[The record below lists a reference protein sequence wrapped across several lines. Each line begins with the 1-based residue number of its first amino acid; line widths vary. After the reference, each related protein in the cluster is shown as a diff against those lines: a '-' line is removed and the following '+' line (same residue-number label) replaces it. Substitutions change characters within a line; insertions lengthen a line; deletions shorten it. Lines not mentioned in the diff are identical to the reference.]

1 MMQKIWKS
9 KNFLSLL
16 LFPFSI
22 LYYLC
27 FVIYKISNKEKKC
40 NIPVLCVGNITLGG
54 AGKTPTVIEM
64 RQILTKNFKKIFVLT
79 RGYKGTAKGPLIVS
93 KDHSFHEVGEE
104 SLLHSHFGLTCV
116 SKKKFLG
123 AKFCEAQGGK
133 LIIMDDGLQSI
144 DIKKDCKVLVIDSE
158 YGFGNKNIF
167 PSGPL
172 REPISSGIK
181 NCDLILIIG
190 NNSNIFEKNMIPKQ
204 KVFMAKKE
212 ISIESCKNKNLFVF
226 SALGNNTNFHNSLL
240 HSGFTI
246 KRTKSFSDHYIF
258 KKNDILS
265 ILNLAK
271 KENLTVVCTKK
282 DYIKV
287 PEEFKNKITPVNL
300 NLKIEKKNKFEQR
313 VLECLRAN

>member
-9 KNFLSLL
+9 NNFLNLL

-22 LYYLC
+22 FYYLSI
-27 FVIYKISNKEKKC
+27 VIYKISNKEKKC

-64 RQILTKNFKKIFVLT
+64 RQILTKTFKKIIVLT
-79 RGYKGTAKGPLIVS
+79 RGYKGKAQGPLIVS

-116 SKKKFLG
+116 SKNKFLG
-123 AKFCEAQGGK
+123 AKFCEAQGAN

-144 DIKKDCKVLVIDSE
+144 DIKKDCKVLVIDSD

-172 REPISSGIK
+172 REPINNGIR

-190 NNSNIFEKNMIPKQ
+190 NNRNIFENNMIPKQ

-212 ISIESCKNKNLFVF
+212 INIESCKNKNLFVF

-246 KRTKSFSDHYIF
+246 KRKKSFSDHYIF
-258 KKNDILS
+258 KKSDILS
-265 ILNLAK
+265 ILNVAQ
-271 KENLTVVCTKK
+271 KENLSVVCTKK

-287 PEEFKNKITPVNL
+287 PQEFKNKIKSVNL
-300 NLKIEKKNKFEQR
+300 LLKIEEKKKFEKR
-313 VLECLRAN
+313 VLECLYAN

>member
-1 MMQKIWKS
+1 MYPK
-9 KNFLSLL
+9 
-16 LFPFSI
+16 
-22 LYYLC
+22 
-27 FVIYKISNKEKKC
+27 
-40 NIPVLCVGNITLGG
+40 
-54 AGKTPTVIEM
+54 
-64 RQILTKNFKKIFVLT
+64 KKI
-79 RGYKGTAKGPLIVS
+79 
-93 KDHSFHEVGEE
+93 
-104 SLLHSHFGLTCV
+104 
-116 SKKKFLG
+116 LG
-123 AKFCEAQGGK
+123 AKFCEDQGGK

-144 DIKKDCKVLVIDSE
+144 DIKKDCKVLVIDSD

-190 NNSNIFEKNMIPKQ
+190 NNSNILKKNMIPKQ

-212 ISIESCKNKNLFVF
+212 ISIKSCKNKNLFVF

-246 KRTKSFSDHYIF
+246 KRIKSFSDHYIF

-287 PEEFKNKITPVNL
+287 PEEFKNKKKPVNL
-300 NLKIEKKNKFEQR
+300 HLKIEKKKKFEKR
-313 VLECLRAN
+313 VLECLVTN

>member
-1 MMQKIWKS
+1 MQKIWES

-27 FVIYKISNKEKKC
+27 FIIYKISGKEKKC

-54 AGKTPTVIEM
+54 AGKTPTVIAI
-64 RQILTKNFKKIFVLT
+64 RHILTKNFKKIFVLT

-93 KDHSFHEVGEE
+93 KDHSFQEVGEE

-144 DIKKDCKVLVIDSE
+144 DVKKDCKVLVIDSE

-172 REPISSGIK
+172 REPINSGIK

-246 KRTKSFSDHYIF
+246 KRIKSFSDHYIF

>member
-1 MMQKIWKS
+1 MQKIWKS
-9 KNFLSLL
+9 NNFLNLL

-27 FVIYKISNKEKKC
+27 FIIYKISNKEKKC

-116 SKKKFLG
+116 SKKKFSG
-123 AKFCEAQGGK
+123 AKFCEAQGGE

-144 DIKKDCKVLVIDSE
+144 DIKKNCKVLVIDSD

-172 REPISSGIK
+172 RETISSGIK

-190 NNSNIFEKNMIPKQ
+190 NNSNILKKNMIPKQ

-246 KRTKSFSDHYIF
+246 KRIKSFSDHYIF

>member
-9 KNFLSLL
+9 KNILSLL

-27 FVIYKISNKEKKC
+27 FIIYKISNKEKKC

-104 SLLHSHFGLTCV
+104 SLLHSYFGLTCV

-144 DIKKDCKVLVIDSE
+144 DIKKDCKVLVIDSD

-172 REPISSGIK
+172 RETISSGIK

-190 NNSNIFEKNMIPKQ
+190 NNSNILKKNMIPKQ

>member
-1 MMQKIWKS
+1 MQKIWKS

-27 FVIYKISNKEKKC
+27 FIIYKISNKEKKC

-172 REPISSGIK
+172 REPINSGIK

-246 KRTKSFSDHYIF
+246 KRIKSFSDHYIF

>member
-1 MMQKIWKS
+1 MIQKIWKS
-9 KNFLSLL
+9 NNFLNLL
-16 LFPFSI
+16 LFPLSI
-22 LYYLC
+22 FYYLS
-27 FVIYKISNKEKKC
+27 FLIYKISNKEKKC
-40 NIPVLCVGNITLGG
+40 NIPVICVGNITLGG

-64 RQILTKNFKKIFVLT
+64 RQILTKRFKKIFVLT

-93 KDHSFHEVGEE
+93 KNHSFHEVGEE

-116 SKKKFLG
+116 SKKKILG
-123 AKFCEAQGGK
+123 AKFCESQGGK

-144 DIKKDCKVLVIDSE
+144 DIKKDCKVLVIDSD

-172 REPISSGIK
+172 REPITSGIK

-190 NNSNIFEKNMIPKQ
+190 NNSSIFENNLIPKQ
-204 KVFMAKKE
+204 KTFMAKKE
-212 ISIESCKNKNLFVF
+212 ISIKSCKNKNLFVF

-240 HSGFTI
+240 HSGFAI

-265 ILNLAK
+265 ILNEAK
-271 KENLTVVCTKK
+271 KEKLTVVCTKK

-287 PEEFKNKITPVNL
+287 PAEFKSKIQPVNL
-300 NLKIEKKNKFEQR
+300 HLKIEKKKEFEKK
-313 VLECLRAN
+313 VLECLLTN

>member
-1 MMQKIWKS
+1 MQKIWKS
-9 KNFLSLL
+9 KNFLNLL

-27 FVIYKISNKEKKC
+27 FIIYKISNKEKKC

-172 REPISSGIK
+172 REPIDSGIK

-246 KRTKSFSDHYIF
+246 KRIKSFSDHYIF

>member
-1 MMQKIWKS
+1 MQKIWKS
-9 KNFLSLL
+9 KNFLNLL

-27 FVIYKISNKEKKC
+27 FIIYKISNKEKKC

-54 AGKTPTVIEM
+54 AGKTPTVIEI

-172 REPISSGIK
+172 REPINNGIK
-181 NCDLILIIG
+181 NCDLILVIG
-190 NNSNIFEKNMIPKQ
+190 NNSNIFEENMIPKQ

-246 KRTKSFSDHYIF
+246 KRIKSFSDHYIF
-258 KKNDILS
+258 KKKDILS
-265 ILNLAK
+265 ILNVAK

-282 DYIKV
+282 DYVKV
-287 PEEFKNKITPVNL
+287 PEEFRNKIKPVNL
-300 NLKIEKKNKFEQR
+300 NLKIEKKKKFEKR
-313 VLECLRAN
+313 VLECLYAN

>member
-9 KNFLSLL
+9 KNFLNLL

-27 FVIYKISNKEKKC
+27 FIIYKISSKEKKC

-54 AGKTPTVIEM
+54 AGKTPTVIEI
-64 RQILTKNFKKIFVLT
+64 RQILTKDFKKIFVLT

-116 SKKKFLG
+116 SKKKILG
-123 AKFCEAQGGK
+123 AKFCEDRGGK

-144 DIKKDCKVLVIDSE
+144 DIKKDCKVLVIDSD

-172 REPISSGIK
+172 RETISSGIK

-190 NNSNIFEKNMIPKQ
+190 NNSNILKKNMIPKQ

-265 ILNLAK
+265 ILNVAK

-287 PEEFKNKITPVNL
+287 PEEFKNKIKPVNL
-300 NLKIEKKNKFEQR
+300 NLKIEKKNKFEKR
-313 VLECLRAN
+313 VLECLYAN

>member
-9 KNFLSLL
+9 NNFLNLL
-16 LFPFSI
+16 LFPFSL

-116 SKKKFLG
+116 SKKKILG

-144 DIKKDCKVLVIDSE
+144 DIKKDCKVLVIDSD

-172 REPISSGIK
+172 REPINNGIK

-212 ISIESCKNKNLFVF
+212 VLIESCKNKNLFVF

-258 KKNDILS
+258 KNNDILS
-265 ILNLAK
+265 ILNVAK

-287 PEEFKNKITPVNL
+287 PEEFKNKIKPVNL
-300 NLKIEKKNKFEQR
+300 NLKIKKKNKFKKR
-313 VLECLRAN
+313 VLECLYSN

>member
-1 MMQKIWKS
+1 MIQKIWKS
-9 KNFLSLL
+9 NNFLNLL

-22 LYYLC
+22 LYYLS

-64 RQILTKNFKKIFVLT
+64 RQILTKNFKKIIVLT
-79 RGYKGTAKGPLIVS
+79 RGYKGTARGPLIVS

-104 SLLHSHFGLTCV
+104 SLLHSYFGLTCV
-116 SKKKFLG
+116 SKNKFLG
-123 AKFCEAQGGK
+123 AKFCEAQGAN

-144 DIKKDCKVLVIDSE
+144 DIKKDCKVLVIDSD

-172 REPISSGIK
+172 REPINSGIR
-181 NCDLILIIG
+181 NCDLILLIG
-190 NNSNIFEKNMIPKQ
+190 NNRNIFENNMIPEQ

-212 ISIESCKNKNLFVF
+212 IYIKSCKNKNLFVF

-246 KRTKSFSDHYIF
+246 KKKKSFSDHYIF
-258 KKNDILS
+258 KKSDILS
-265 ILNLAK
+265 ILNVAE

-282 DYIKV
+282 DYIKI
-287 PEEFKNKITPVNL
+287 PEEFKNKIKSVNL
-300 NLKIEKKNKFEQR
+300 LLKIEKKKEFEKR
-313 VLECLRAN
+313 VLECLYAN

>member
-9 KNFLSLL
+9 KNFLNLL

-27 FVIYKISNKEKKC
+27 FIIYKISNKEKKC

-54 AGKTPTVIEM
+54 AGKTPTVIEI

-116 SKKKFLG
+116 SKKKFSG

-144 DIKKDCKVLVIDSE
+144 DIKKNCKVLVIDSD

-300 NLKIEKKNKFEQR
+300 NLKIEKKKKFEKR

>member
-9 KNFLSLL
+9 NNFLNLL

-64 RQILTKNFKKIFVLT
+64 RQILAKNFKKIFVLT
-79 RGYKGTAKGPLIVS
+79 RGYKGAAKGPLIVS

-104 SLLHSHFGLTCV
+104 SLLHSQFGLTCV
-116 SKKKFLG
+116 SKKKISG

-144 DIKKDCKVLVIDSE
+144 DIKKNCKVLVIDSD

-172 REPISSGIK
+172 RETIRCGIK

-190 NNSNIFEKNMIPKQ
+190 NNSNILKKNMIPKQ

-246 KRTKSFSDHYIF
+246 KRIKSFSDHYIF

>member
-1 MMQKIWKS
+1 MQKIWKS
-9 KNFLSLL
+9 KSVLNLL
-16 LFPFSI
+16 LSPFSI

-104 SLLHSHFGLTCV
+104 SLLHSQFGLTCV
-116 SKKKFLG
+116 SKKKISG

-144 DIKKDCKVLVIDSE
+144 DIKKDCKVLVIDSD

-172 REPISSGIK
+172 REPINSGIR

-190 NNSNIFEKNMIPKQ
+190 NNRNIFENNMIPKQ

-246 KRTKSFSDHYIF
+246 KRIKSFSDHYIF

-265 ILNLAK
+265 ILNVAK

-300 NLKIEKKNKFEQR
+300 NLKIEKKKKFEKR

>member
-1 MMQKIWKS
+1 MQKIWKS
-9 KNFLSLL
+9 NNFLTLL

-22 LYYLC
+22 FYYLS
-27 FVIYKISNKEKKC
+27 FIIYKISNKEKKC

-64 RQILTKNFKKIFVLT
+64 RQILTKNFQKIIVLT
-79 RGYKGTAKGPLIVS
+79 RGYKGTTKGPLIVS
-93 KDHSFHEVGEE
+93 KDHSFQEVGDE

-123 AKFCEAQGGK
+123 AKFCEAQGGN

-144 DIKKDCKVLVIDSE
+144 DIKKDCKILVIDGD

-190 NNSNIFEKNMIPKQ
+190 NNSNIFENNMIPKQ

-240 HSGFTI
+240 NSGFTI
-246 KRTKSFSDHYIF
+246 KRIKSFSDHYIF

-265 ILNLAK
+265 ILNVAK

-282 DYIKV
+282 DYIKI
-287 PEEFKNKITPVNL
+287 PEEFKNKIKPVNL
-300 NLKIEKKNKFEQR
+300 NLKIEKKKKFEKR
-313 VLECLRAN
+313 VLECLYAN

>member
-1 MMQKIWKS
+1 MIQRIWKS
-9 KNFLSLL
+9 NNFLNFL

-22 LYYLC
+22 FYYLI
-27 FVIYKISNKEKKC
+27 FVIYKLSNKEKRC

-64 RQILTKNFKKIFVLT
+64 RQILTKSFKKIFVLT

-104 SLLHSHFGLTCV
+104 SLLHSYFGLTCV
-116 SKKKFLG
+116 SKNKFLG
-123 AKFCEAQGGK
+123 AKFCEAQGAN

-144 DIKKDCKVLVIDSE
+144 DIKKDCKVLVIDSD

-172 REPISSGIK
+172 REPIHNGIK

-190 NNSNIFEKNMIPKQ
+190 SNSNIFEKNMIPKQ

-246 KRTKSFSDHYIF
+246 KRKKSFSDHYII

>member
-1 MMQKIWKS
+1 MQKIWKS
-9 KNFLSLL
+9 NNFLNLL

-22 LYYLC
+22 FYYLC

-54 AGKTPTVIEM
+54 AGKTPTVIEI

-93 KDHSFHEVGEE
+93 KYHSFHEVGEE
-104 SLLHSHFGLTCV
+104 SLLHSQFGLTCV
-116 SKKKFLG
+116 SKKKISG

-144 DIKKDCKVLVIDSE
+144 DIKKDCKVLVIDSD

-172 REPISSGIK
+172 REPINSGIK

-246 KRTKSFSDHYIF
+246 KRIKSFSDHYIF

-265 ILNLAK
+265 ILNVAK

-287 PEEFKNKITPVNL
+287 PEEFRNKIKPVNL
-300 NLKIEKKNKFEQR
+300 NLKIEKKKKFEKR
-313 VLECLRAN
+313 VLECLYAN

>member
-9 KNFLSLL
+9 KNFLNLL

-22 LYYLC
+22 LYSLC
-27 FVIYKISNKEKKC
+27 FLIYKLSNKEKKC

-54 AGKTPTVIEM
+54 AGKTPTVIEI
-64 RQILTKNFKKIFVLT
+64 RKILTKSFKKIFVLT

-172 REPISSGIK
+172 REPINSGIK
-181 NCDLILIIG
+181 NCDLILVIG
-190 NNSNIFEKNMIPKQ
+190 NNSNIFEENMIPKQ

-246 KRTKSFSDHYIF
+246 KRIKSFSDHYIF

-265 ILNLAK
+265 ILNVAK

-287 PEEFKNKITPVNL
+287 PEEFRNKIKPVNL
-300 NLKIEKKNKFEQR
+300 NLKIEKKKKFEKR
-313 VLECLRAN
+313 VLECLYAN

>member
-1 MMQKIWKS
+1 MIQKIWKS
-9 KNFLSLL
+9 KNFLNLL

-27 FVIYKISNKEKKC
+27 FVVYKISNKEKKC

-93 KDHSFHEVGEE
+93 KDHSFQEVGEE
-104 SLLHSHFGLTCV
+104 SLLHSQFGLTCV
-116 SKKKFLG
+116 SKKKISG

-144 DIKKDCKVLVIDSE
+144 DIKKDCKVLVIDSD
-158 YGFGNKNIF
+158 YGFGNKNMF

-190 NNSNIFEKNMIPKQ
+190 NNSNILKKNMIPKQ

-246 KRTKSFSDHYIF
+246 KRIKSFSDHYIF

-271 KENLTVVCTKK
+271 KEHLTVVCTKK

-287 PEEFKNKITPVNL
+287 PEEYKNKIKPVNL
-300 NLKIEKKNKFEQR
+300 NLKIEKKKKFEKR
-313 VLECLRAN
+313 VLECLLAN

>member
-9 KNFLSLL
+9 NNFLNLL

-116 SKKKFLG
+116 SKKKFSG

-144 DIKKDCKVLVIDSE
+144 DIKKDCKILVIDGD

-212 ISIESCKNKNLFVF
+212 ISIKSCKNKNLFVF

-240 HSGFTI
+240 HSGFKI
-246 KRTKSFSDHYIF
+246 RRIKSFSDHYIF

-271 KENLTVVCTKK
+271 IENLTVVCTKK

-300 NLKIEKKNKFEQR
+300 NLKIEKKKKFEKR

>member
-1 MMQKIWKS
+1 MIQKIWKS
-9 KNFLSLL
+9 NNFLNLL

-22 LYYLC
+22 FYYLSY
-27 FVIYKISNKEKKC
+27 VIYKISNKEKKC

-64 RQILTKNFKKIFVLT
+64 RQILTKNFKKIIVLT
-79 RGYKGTAKGPLIVS
+79 RGYKGTARGPLIVS

-104 SLLHSHFGLTCV
+104 SLLHSYFGLTCV
-116 SKKKFLG
+116 SKNKFLG
-123 AKFCEAQGGK
+123 AKFCEAQGAN

-144 DIKKDCKVLVIDSE
+144 DIKKDCKVLVIDSD

-172 REPISSGIK
+172 REPINTGIR

-190 NNSNIFEKNMIPKQ
+190 NNRNIFENNMIPKQ

-212 ISIESCKNKNLFVF
+212 IYIKSCKNKNLFVF

-246 KRTKSFSDHYIF
+246 KKKKSFSDHYIF
-258 KKNDILS
+258 KKSDILS
-265 ILNLAK
+265 ILNVAE

-282 DYIKV
+282 DYIKI
-287 PEEFKNKITPVNL
+287 PEEFKNKIKSVNL
-300 NLKIEKKNKFEQR
+300 LLKIEKKKEFEKR
-313 VLECLRAN
+313 VLECLYSN

>member
-1 MMQKIWKS
+1 MIQKIWKS
-9 KNFLSLL
+9 NNFLNLL

-22 LYYLC
+22 LYYLS

-116 SKKKFLG
+116 SKKKNLG

-144 DIKKDCKVLVIDSE
+144 DIKKDCKVLVIDSD

-172 REPISSGIK
+172 REPINSGIR
-181 NCDLILIIG
+181 NCDLILLIG
-190 NNSNIFEKNMIPKQ
+190 NNRNIFENNMIPEQ

-212 ISIESCKNKNLFVF
+212 IYIKSCKNKNLFVF

-246 KRTKSFSDHYIF
+246 KKKKSFSDHYIF
-258 KKNDILS
+258 KKSDILS
-265 ILNLAK
+265 ILNVAE

-282 DYIKV
+282 DYIKI
-287 PEEFKNKITPVNL
+287 PEEFKNKIKSVNL
-300 NLKIEKKNKFEQR
+300 LLKIEKKKEFEKR
-313 VLECLRAN
+313 VLECLYAN

>member
-1 MMQKIWKS
+1 MQKIWKS
-9 KNFLSLL
+9 KNFLNLL

-27 FVIYKISNKEKKC
+27 FIIYKISNKEKKC

-104 SLLHSHFGLTCV
+104 SLLHSYFGLTCV
-116 SKKKFLG
+116 SKNKFLG
-123 AKFCEAQGGK
+123 AKFCEAQGAN

-172 REPISSGIK
+172 RETISSGIK

-190 NNSNIFEKNMIPKQ
+190 NNSNILKKNMIPKQ

-246 KRTKSFSDHYIF
+246 KRIKSFSDHYIF

>member
-1 MMQKIWKS
+1 MQKIWKS
-9 KNFLSLL
+9 KNFLNLL

-27 FVIYKISNKEKKC
+27 FIIYKISSKEKKC

-54 AGKTPTVIEM
+54 AGKTPTVIEI

-144 DIKKDCKVLVIDSE
+144 DVKKDCKVLVIDSE

-172 REPISSGIK
+172 REPINSGIK

-246 KRTKSFSDHYIF
+246 KRIKSFSDHYIF

-265 ILNLAK
+265 ILNVAK

-287 PEEFKNKITPVNL
+287 PEEFKNKIKPVNL
-300 NLKIEKKNKFEQR
+300 NLKIEKRKKFEKR
-313 VLECLRAN
+313 VLECLYAN

>member
-1 MMQKIWKS
+1 MIQKIWKS
-9 KNFLSLL
+9 NNFLNFL

-22 LYYLC
+22 FYYLI
-27 FVIYKISNKEKKC
+27 FVIYKLSNKEKRC

-93 KDHSFHEVGEE
+93 KYHSFHEVGEE

-123 AKFCEAQGGK
+123 AKFCEAEGGK
-133 LIIMDDGLQSI
+133 LIIMDDGLQRI
-144 DIKKDCKVLVIDSE
+144 DIKKDCKILVIDSE

-172 REPISSGIK
+172 RETISSGIK

-190 NNSNIFEKNMIPKQ
+190 NNSNIL
-204 KVFMAKKE
+204 KKKYD
-212 ISIESCKNKNLFVF
+212 SK
-226 SALGNNTNFHNSLL
+226 
-240 HSGFTI
+240 
-246 KRTKSFSDHYIF
+246 TKSFYG
-258 KKNDILS
+258 KKR
-265 ILNLAK
+265 
-271 KENLTVVCTKK
+271 
-282 DYIKV
+282 
-287 PEEFKNKITPVNL
+287 NKYRIMQ
-300 NLKIEKKNKFEQR
+300 K
-313 VLECLRAN
+313 